1 MKNIIRSPKKDK
13 FNGHVLPSPL
23 SITSSYDE
31 LKNIQD
37 SSYGD
42 TKKHKGNEVF
52 INPSLICFL
61 VILTLSINTTLST
74 YNIVQMIFM
83 AMSCDIALSFFK
95 LNKNGVNYHLKN
107 PSLIVLRSTI
117 ITSIS
122 LITTMMG
129 PLLLGLVTNNIPTL
143 ARILAN
149 NNILNISLGIAVLAL
164 DQTLRIIIPEN
175 NYAQDINSPNRMSND
190 TGLSLENVF
199 LPITKT
205 NTNKI
210 ISNFR

>member
-1 MKNIIRSPKKDK
+1 MEKIIRSAKKDK

-37 SSYGD
+37 SSYVD

-52 INPSLICFL
+52 INPSLIFFL
-61 VILTLSINTTLST
+61 VILILSVNYTLSV

-149 NNILNISLGIAVLAL
+149 NNILNICLGITVLAL
-164 DQTLRIIIPEN
+164 DQTLRITIPEN
-175 NYAQDINSPNRMSND
+175 NYVQDINSPNRMSND
-190 TGLSLENVF
+190 TGFSLENVF